1 MTISVN
7 TPPGT
12 QVVCIDD
19 GNICAKYPSKRGNI
33 PSPLVLNEVY
43 TVAGWTLSI
52 SDKPMVH
59 LVEVGSYNGFGYS
72 RKRFRRIVL
81 AGLDALLE
89 EKNHIKLP
97 KEVKEPKKVT
107 KKVPEKVE

>member
-1 MTISVN
+1 MGISPN

-33 PSPLVLNEVY
+33 PSPLVLNEIY
-43 TVAGWTLSI
+43 TVAGWTLSV

-59 LVEVGSYNGFGYS
+59 LVEVDSYLGFGYS
-72 RKRFRRIVL
+72 PKRFRRLVL

-89 EKNHIKLP
+89 EKNRIKIH
-97 KEVKEPKKVT
+97 ETIREP
-107 KKVPEKVE
+107 ERVE

>member
-1 MTISVN
+1 MGISPN

-19 GNICAKYPSKRGNI
+19 GNICAKYPSKRGKI
-33 PSPLVLNEVY
+33 ACPLVLNEVY

-72 RKRFRRIVL
+72 PKRFRRIVL

-89 EKNHIKLP
+89 EKNHILS
-97 KEVKEPKKVT
+97 EA
-107 KKVPEKVE
+107 

>member
-1 MTISVN
+1 MGISPN

-33 PSPLVLNEVY
+33 PSPLVLNEIY
-43 TVAGWTLSI
+43 TVAGWTLSV

-59 LVEVGSYNGFGYS
+59 LVEVDSYMGFGYS
-72 RKRFRRIVL
+72 PKRFRRLVL
-81 AGLDALLE
+81 AGLDAFLQ
-89 EKNHIKLP
+89 EKNQIKMP
-97 KEVKEPKKVT
+97 KEVEVKKEVKEP
-107 KKVPEKVE
+107 EKVE

>member
-1 MTISVN
+1 MGISPN

-33 PSPLVLNEVY
+33 PSPLVLNEIY
-43 TVAGWTLSI
+43 TVAGWTLSV

-59 LVEVGSYNGFGYS
+59 LVEVDSYMGFGYS
-72 RKRFRRIVL
+72 PKRFRRLVL
-81 AGLDALLE
+81 AGLDAFLQ
-89 EKNHIKLP
+89 EKNQIKMP
-97 KEVKEPKKVT
+97 KEVEVKEPERS
-107 KKVPEKVE
+107 EKV